1 MRPRSTLL
9 CRCGC
14 NSELAARYNN
24 RMKILSVEIQNLRN
38 LKNTSLDL
46 CPQHN
51 LLVGANGA
59 GKTSVLEALHL
70 LGYGRSFRS
79 RQPKDI
85 ISRKESEL
93 VVSCSFIDA
102 VGNESRAGIRKTNSA
117 DSEVRLNGQSL
128 SSAAELASNFPVVAI
143 ESNSFDLLD
152 GGPKE
157 RRQALDWGVFHV
169 EHSFS
174 DVSKSYRRILAQR
187 NAQLKVS
194 DDRVDFIVWNQG
206 LVDLS
211 GQIDQLRKQYFERF
225 TPIFS
230 DLLQELAPELGLVSL
245 GYQRGWSQDKD
256 LADVLDERFS
266 RDRFERRT
274 TRGCHA
280 ADLEFFVEG
289 VAARDSLS
297 RGQKK
302 ILVIAFKCAQASLY
316 NAVRGNSCVLLLD
329 DLASELDADKWHRVL
344 AVLDS
349 GGCQTLQTYTEL
361 DDREFLGSE
370 EREFAMFHVEQGEI
384 SKANN

>member
-1 MRPRSTLL
+1 
-9 CRCGC
+9 
-14 NSELAARYNN
+14 
-24 RMKILSVEIQNLRN
+24 MKILSVEIQNLRN

-51 LLVGANGA
+51 VLVGDNGA
-59 GKTSVLEALHL
+59 GKTSVLEAIHL

-85 ISRKESEL
+85 IRRKEAEL
-93 VVSCSFIDA
+93 VVSCSFVDA
-102 VGNESRAGIRKTNSA
+102 SGKESRAGIRKTISA

-128 SSAAELASNFPVVAI
+128 GSSAELAANFPVIAI
-143 ESNSFDLLD
+143 ESSSFDLLD

-174 DVSKSYRRILAQR
+174 DIWKSYRRVLAQR
-187 NAQLKVS
+187 NAQLKKS
-194 DDRVDFIVWNQG
+194 EDKKDFIVWNQG

-211 GQIDQLRKQYFERF
+211 AQIDQLRREYFEDF
-225 TPIFS
+225 LPVCTE
-230 DLLQELAPELGLVSL
+230 LLTELAPELGAVSV
-245 GYQRGWSQDKD
+245 GYQRGWSLDKD
-256 LADVLDERFS
+256 LAEVLEQRFG
-266 RDRFERRT
+266 RDRLEKRT

-289 VAARDSLS
+289 VAARDCLS

-316 NAVRGNSCVLLLD
+316 NAARGNSCVLLLD

-344 AVLDS
+344 EVLDK

-361 DDREFLGSE
+361 DNKEFLGLEDREFE
-370 EREFAMFHVEQGEI
+370 MFHVEQGEI
-384 SKANN
+384 SKLENSL